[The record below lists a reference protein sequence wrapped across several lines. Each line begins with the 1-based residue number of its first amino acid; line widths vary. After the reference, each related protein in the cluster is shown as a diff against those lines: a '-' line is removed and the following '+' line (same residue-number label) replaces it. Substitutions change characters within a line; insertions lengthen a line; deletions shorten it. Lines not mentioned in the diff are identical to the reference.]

1 MPSFSF
7 LKKISFLLQVLDAIK
22 GDSCKND
29 ETLENKLEVRID
41 TKEGKTV
48 CKGCE
53 YDNTYRRSTYLS
65 NTAIE

>member
-29 ETLENKLEVRID
+29 ETLENKLEVRVD
-41 TKEGKTV
+41 TKE
-48 CKGCE
+48 CKAVSKRGE
-53 YDNTYRRSTYLS
+53 DYNTDYSTAYLS
-65 NTAIE
+65 DTTIE